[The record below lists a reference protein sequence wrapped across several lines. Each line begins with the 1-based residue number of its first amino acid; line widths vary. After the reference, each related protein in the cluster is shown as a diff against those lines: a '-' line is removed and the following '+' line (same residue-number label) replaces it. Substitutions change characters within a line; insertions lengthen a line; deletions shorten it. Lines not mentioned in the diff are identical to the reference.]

1 MSDGAVVSASEAS
14 ARAQAIEAAAR
25 QVNQSLSAFSMR
37 VYHEERAHPDWTLAQ
52 VLAELTHHR

>member
-1 MSDGAVVSASEAS
+1 MGDSAVVSAGEAS

-25 QVNQSLSAFSMR
+25 KVNQGLSAFSMR

-52 VLAELTHHR
+52 VLAELSRHR